1 VGKELAEEAV
11 GVLDGVMVDVL
22 VLLSAGEDGSEEELF
37 KSASAAVFLN
47 IGGPVAVVGSNLDR
61 ENLPIAPRMASTT
74 PVMPTV
80 QMMMVAHFLGEM
92 ALYHGVS
99 RGSTQTSS
107 CMTGSLLPTVSG
119 RWEEGA
125 SCSAVLVSRAPSPPP
140 TVTGDVE
147 AVPPWVVLG
156 AQEKTTSGYGFCN
169 ASAY

>member
-1 VGKELAEEAV
+1 VELAEEAV

-22 VLLSAGEDGSEEELF
+22 LLLSAGEDGSEEELL
-37 KSASAAVFLN
+37 KSAAVLLVVW
-47 IGGPVAVVGSNLDR
+47 GAVVVGGSNLVR

-92 ALYHGVS
+92 ALYHGAS
-99 RGSTQTSS
+99 RGSTQRSS

-125 SCSAVLVSRAPSPPP
+125 SWSAVLVSWAPSPPP
-140 TVTGDVE
+140 TVAGDAEV
-147 AVPPWVVLG
+147 APPWVL
-156 AQEKTTSGYGFCN
+156 AAPEKTTSGYGFCN
-169 ASAY
+169 VSAY